1 VGGGGGGARARAC
14 TRSGA
19 QGWCVDPG
27 EETGGNVFILQRL
40 EIWTG
45 KSQAPERIGI
55 LLRLW
60 SLLLRCQ
67 GLGLARACNMFS
79 RVLNCLRARGWWAG
93 GRVGMG
99 VHETRARVRAWTGRD
114 RDVPPDSAQRAY
126 TLVCGCVRESRCV
139 SESVC
144 IWGLGGVSGGAQQ

>member
-1 VGGGGGGARARAC
+1 MDGTYTYVFVPNTVGGRLHAC
-14 TRSGA
+14 
-19 QGWCVDPG
+19 
-27 EETGGNVFILQRL
+27 
-40 EIWTG
+40 
-45 KSQAPERIGI
+45 
-55 LLRLW
+55 
-60 SLLLRCQ
+60 
-67 GLGLARACNMFS
+67 
-79 RVLNCLRARGWWAG
+79 GWWAG

-114 RDVPPDSAQRAY
+114 RDVPPNSAQWAY